1 MALAHQR
8 CPDCDSSD
16 ALLINDDGSTHCFSC
31 GTHKAAGAEGG
42 GKNKAP
48 LPSEFIKGTA
58 QAIPTRGLKQDTCK
72 KYKYN
77 TTTYKGR
84 EVQVATYRDLEGNP
98 IFQKVRFVDNK
109 EFITIGKSKPL
120 LYGMHL
126 FSGNNKKLIITEGE
140 IDCLSVSQ
148 VVNGYPVVSIPNG
161 AQGAK
166 KAIQHNLEWLERFE
180 EVVFCFDMDEV
191 GQKAA
196 KECASLLSIGK
207 AKIMKLPLK
216 DPNEMLQYGRI
227 DELYKATWNGI
238 EYRPDGIVSGSE
250 LWDEIDKPVSYGL
263 SYPFPTLTELTYG
276 IRTSEMIVFGA
287 GTGMGKTEFFK
298 EIEAHLLLEHKQN
311 IGIIHLEE
319 QTKETI
325 LGLMS
330 KHSSIKFHLPNAQYT
345 EEQKRKAFDE
355 TIGTNRVFIYDN
367 FGTTDLD
374 TIKTTIRY
382 MVKGKD
388 CKYVFLDHITA
399 LADGLEDGNNVNQYM
414 RKVVSELAN
423 LTRELDFTLF
433 TISHLRKSDNKKTP
447 HEEGGRVHLDDLHG
461 AAALKQWSSFVIGLE
476 RNQQAEDETVRHTT
490 TLRIL
495 KDRYTGLAAGNKIAV
510 RYNKETGRLKEVV
523 YEEDDFDEFELQD
536 ESGEF

>member
-1 MALAHQR
+1 MVIAHQP
-8 CPDCDSSD
+8 CPDCGSSD

-31 GTHKAAGAEGG
+31 EKHTAGYGEGAEV
-42 GKNKAP
+42 KTKTP
-48 LPSEFIKGTA
+48 LPSDFLKGTA
-58 QAIPTRGLKQDTCK
+58 KNIPSRCLKQEACR

-77 TTTYKGR
+77 TGTYKGQ
-84 EVQVATYRDLEGNP
+84 EVQIATYRDLEGNP
-98 IFQKVRFVDNK
+98 IFQKVRFTNQK
-109 EFITIGKSKPL
+109 EFMIVGKFKPL

-126 FSGNNKKLIITEGE
+126 FKGNNKKLIITEGE

-148 VVNGYPVVSIPNG
+148 VVNGYPVVSVPNG
-161 AQGAK
+161 ASNAK
-166 KAIQHNLEWLERFE
+166 KAIKHNLEWLERFE
-180 EVVFCFDMDEV
+180 EVVFCFDMDEA
-191 GQKAA
+191 GQKGA
-196 KECASLLSIGK
+196 KECAALLSIGK
-207 AKIMKLPLK
+207 AKIMSLPLK
-216 DPNEMLQYGRI
+216 DPNEMLQANRT

-238 EYRPDGIVSGSE
+238 EYRPDGIVSGEE

-263 SYPFPTLTELTYG
+263 SYPFPKLTELTYG

-330 KHSSIKFHLPNAQYT
+330 KHSSIKFHLPTAEYT

-355 TIGTNRVFIYDN
+355 TIGTNRVFIYDS

-374 TIKTTIRY
+374 TIKNTIRY

-399 LADGLEDGNNVNQYM
+399 LGDGLEDGNNVNQYM

-423 LTRELDFTLF
+423 ITRELDFTLF
-433 TISHLRKSDNKKTP
+433 TISHLRKSDGKKP
-447 HEEGGRVHLDDLHG
+447 HEEGGRVHLDDLYG
-461 AAALKQWSSFVIGLE
+461 AAALKQWASYVFGLE
-476 RNQQAEDETVRHTT
+476 RNQQAENEGTRHTT
-490 TLRIL
+490 TLRCL
-495 KDRYTGLAAGNKIAV
+495 KDRYTGLAAGQTVSIK
-510 RYNKETGRLKEVV
+510 YNKYTGKLQETECIKE
-523 YEEDDFDEFELQD
+523 DEFDLTD
-536 ESGEF
+536 ESGDF

>member
-1 MALAHQR
+1 MGMAHQP
-8 CPDCDSSD
+8 CPDCGSSD

-31 GTHKAAGAEGG
+31 GKHTAGDGGAEV
-42 GKNKAP
+42 KAKTP
-48 LPSEFIKGTA
+48 LPSDFLKGA
-58 QAIPTRGLKQDTCK
+58 AKNIDARCLKQDTCK

-77 TTTYKGR
+77 TGTYKGQ
-84 EVQVATYRDLEGNP
+84 EVHIATYRDLEGNP
-98 IFQKVRFVDNK
+98 VFQKIRFTENK
-109 EFITIGKSKPL
+109 EFMIVGKFKPL

-126 FSGNNKKLIITEGE
+126 FKGNNKKLIITEGE

-161 AQGAK
+161 ASNAK
-166 KAIQHNLEWLERFE
+166 EAIKHNLEWIERFE
-180 EVVFCFDMDEV
+180 EVVFCFDMDEA
-191 GQKAA
+191 GQKGA
-196 KECASLLSIGK
+196 KECAALLSIGK
-207 AKIMKLPLK
+207 AKIMSLPLK
-216 DPNEMLQYGRI
+216 DPNEMLQANRT

-238 EYRPDGIVSGSE
+238 EYRPDGIVSGEE

-263 SYPFPTLTELTYG
+263 SYPFPKLTELTYG

-330 KHSSIKFHLPNAQYT
+330 KHSSIKFHLPTAEYT

-355 TIGTNRVFIYDN
+355 TIGTNRVFIYDS

-374 TIKTTIRY
+374 TIKNTIRY

-399 LADGLEDGNNVNQYM
+399 LGDGLEDGNNVNQYM

-423 LTRELDFTLF
+423 ITRELDFTLF
-433 TISHLRKSDNKKTP
+433 TISHLRKSDGKKP
-447 HEEGGRVHLDDLHG
+447 HEEGGRVHLDDLYG
-461 AAALKQWSSFVIGLE
+461 AAALKQWASYVFGLE
-476 RNQQAEDETVRHTT
+476 RNQQAPNEETRHTT
-490 TLRIL
+490 TLRCL
-495 KDRYTGLAAGNKIAV
+495 KDRYTGLAAGQTVSIK
-510 RYNKETGRLKEVV
+510 YNKDTGKLQETDAV
-523 YEEDDFDEFELQD
+523 DDVDEFDLKD
-536 ESGEF
+536 ESGDF

>member
-1 MALAHQR
+1 MAKAHQP
-8 CPDCDSSD
+8 CPDCGSTD

-31 GTHKAAGAEGG
+31 GKHKGG
-42 GKNKAP
+42 GGGDTQTP
-48 LPSEFIKGTA
+48 LPSEFIKGKA
-58 QAIPTRGLKQDTCK
+58 VSIDDRCLKQETCQR
-72 KYKYN
+72 YKYN
-77 TTTYKGR
+77 VGTYKGR

-98 IFQKVRFVDNK
+98 VFQKVRFTDEKGFRTV
-109 EFITIGKSKPL
+109 GKFTPL

-126 FSGNNKKLIITEGE
+126 FKGNNKKLIITEGE

-161 AQGAK
+161 ANNAK
-166 KAIQHNLEWLERFE
+166 EAIKHNLEWLERFE

-191 GQKAA
+191 GKKAV
-196 KECASLLSIGK
+196 KECAALLSIGK
-207 AKIMKLPLK
+207 AKIMSLPLK
-216 DPNEMLQYGRI
+216 DPNEMLKAGRI

-238 EYRPDGIVSGSE
+238 EYRPDGIVSGEE

-263 SYPFPTLTELTYG
+263 SYPFQKLTDLTYG
-276 IRTSEMIVFGA
+276 IRNSEMIVFGA

-298 EIEAHLLLEHKQN
+298 EIEAHLLLEHKQK

-330 KHSSIKFHLPNAQYT
+330 KHSSIKFHLPTTEYT

-355 TIGTNRVFIYDN
+355 TIGTNRVFIYDS

-374 TIKTTIRY
+374 TIKNTIRY

-399 LADGLEDGNNVNQYM
+399 LGDGLEDGNNVNQYM

-423 LTRELDFTLF
+423 ITRELDFTLF
-433 TISHLRKSDNKKTP
+433 TISHLRKSDGTKP
-447 HEEGGRVHLDDLHG
+447 HEEGGRVHLDDLYG
-461 AAALKQWSSFVIGLE
+461 AAALKQWASYVFGLE
-476 RNQQAEDETVRHTT
+476 RNQQATDEEERHTT
-490 TLRIL
+490 TLRCL
-495 KDRYTGLAAGNKIAV
+495 KDRYTGLAAGQTVAIK
-510 RYNKETGRLKEVV
+510 YNKETGRLQEAAIA
-523 YEEDDFDEFELQD
+523 DFDEFDD
-536 ESGEF
+536 ECGDF